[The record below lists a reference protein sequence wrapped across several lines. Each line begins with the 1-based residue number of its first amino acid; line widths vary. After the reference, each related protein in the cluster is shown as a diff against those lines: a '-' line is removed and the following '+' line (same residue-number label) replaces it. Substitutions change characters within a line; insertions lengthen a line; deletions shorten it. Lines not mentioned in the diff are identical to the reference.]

1 MKITCN
7 REKLL
12 AAFQTAAAVAPAR
25 SPKTVLQN
33 VKLDVSGEEATFSA
47 TDLEIG
53 IRVTTSG
60 IEAKRE
66 GSAILPTSRFGAILR
81 ELSDEQ
87 IEIETDER
95 GVFVR
100 GAHSVFNLPAE
111 NPDTFP
117 NVASFSEEKYHEIS
131 ARLLREVIRRTAFAT
146 DAESTRFA
154 LGGVMLELSEKQL
167 VAVGTDGRRL
177 AKMEAP
183 AQALGGHAAK
193 DGACIIPT
201 KAMHLIERAFSDAD
215 AEVALAAR
223 TNDVM
228 VRSARVTIYSRLVEG
243 RFPKWR
249 DVIPDRSSAN
259 KIDMVVGPFA
269 AAVRQAA
276 IVTSEDTKGIDFAFG
291 SGKLVL
297 SCQAAETGESR
308 VELPI
313 AYDGEPITITLNPK
327 FVLDFLKV
335 LDADKTVAAYV
346 TDSASAVVC
355 ATEDGYDYVIM
366 PLARDN

>member
-1 MKITCN
+1 MKITCE
-7 REKLL
+7 REKLSG
-12 AAFQTAAAVAPAR
+12 AFQTAAAVAPAR
-25 SPKTVLQN
+25 SPKTILQN
-33 VKLDVSGEEATFSA
+33 VKLEVSGEEATFSA

-60 IEAKRE
+60 IEASRD
-66 GSAILPTSRFGAILR
+66 GAAVLPTARFGSILR
-81 ELSDEQ
+81 ELSDEK

-117 NVASFSEEKYHEIS
+117 SVAEFAEEKFHEIP
-131 ARLLREVIRRTAFAT
+131 ARLLKEVIRRTAFAT

-183 AQALGGHAAK
+183 AQSIGGHVAA

-201 KAMHLIERAFSDAD
+201 KAMQLIDRSFSDAD
-215 AEVALAAR
+215 AEIALAAR
-223 TNDVM
+223 SNDMM
-228 VRSARVTIYSRLVEG
+228 VKSPRVTIYSRLVEG

-249 DVIPDRSSAN
+249 DVIPDRTNAH
-259 KIDMVVGPFA
+259 KIDLPVGPFA

-276 IVTSEDTKGIDFAFG
+276 IVTSEESKGIDFAFAG
-291 SGKLVL
+291 GNLVL
-297 SCQAAETGESR
+297 SGQTAEVGESR
-308 VELPI
+308 VEMPI
-313 AYDGEPITITLNPK
+313 AYDAEPITITLNPK

-335 LDADKTVAAYV
+335 LDADKTVAAFV

-355 ATEDGYDYVIM
+355 STEDGYDYVIM
-366 PLARDN
+366 PLARDS